1 MLKGISPIISPEL
14 IHVLMAMGH
23 GDEIVFADANYP
35 ADSCAQIIVR
45 CDGHRITDLLE
56 AILPL
61 FPLDTYVDQPVALM
75 EKVPGDPAEVTIWDT
90 YRKMINKYQK
100 LENDFEFVE
109 RFAFY
114 ERSRCAYAIVATG
127 ETALYANVLL
137 KKGVIPPQ

>member
-14 IHVLMAMGH
+14 MYTLMSMGH

-35 ADSCAQIIVR
+35 SDSCAERIVR

-61 FPLDTYVDQPVALM
+61 FPLDQYVDQPVALM

-90 YRKMINKYQK
+90 YREIFNKHQPLK
-100 LENDFEFVE
+100 KDFEFVE

-114 ERSRCAYAIVATG
+114 ERSKDAYAIVATG
-127 ETALYANVLL
+127 ETALYSNVLL
-137 KKGVIPPQ
+137 KKGVISP